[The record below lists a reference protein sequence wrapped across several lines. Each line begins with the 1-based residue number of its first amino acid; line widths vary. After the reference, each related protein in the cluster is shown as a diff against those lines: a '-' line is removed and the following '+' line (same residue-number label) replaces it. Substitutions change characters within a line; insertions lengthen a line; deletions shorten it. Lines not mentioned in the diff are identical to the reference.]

1 MLYLLQACMES
12 IITWF
17 WMLRHLWILLF
28 RLIDLKSHWI
38 RCVWYSWKNNISLTS
53 LKIFRNWIYLLS
65 KDQRK
70 EVRKRS
76 SGTELRQTTLCGFN
90 QAAACLQCGGNPS
103 QQSSSCSESV
113 KAKYDSLGFP
123 GFFSKYCFCNKYSDN
138 EIKLS
143 CNSQYML
150 VMEIHTYVGRERNTR
165 NARDTYWVLWFQCKI
180 NLHIRL
186 PQCTDQSFLAIGLVH
201 NNET

>member
-1 MLYLLQACMES
+1 MEPSTITICLFVFLFDLLFCWNTRAVL
-12 IITWF
+12 ITGLHGIDNNMI

-103 QQSSSCSESV
+103 QQSSSCSVNKVWKQSTIHLV
-113 KAKYDSLGFP
+113 FLV
-123 GFFSKYCFCNKYSDN
+123 FFLNIAFVTS
-138 EIKLS
+138 I
-143 CNSQYML
+143 
-150 VMEIHTYVGRERNTR
+150 
-165 NARDTYWVLWFQCKI
+165 
-180 NLHIRL
+180 
-186 PQCTDQSFLAIGLVH
+186 AIMK
-201 NNET
+201 

>member
-38 RCVWYSWKNNISLTS
+38 RCVSYSWKNNMSLTS

-103 QQSSSCSESV
+103 QQSSSCSVNKVWKQSTIHLV
-113 KAKYDSLGFP
+113 FLV
-123 GFFSKYCFCNKYSDN
+123 FFLNIAFVTSIAIMKQNLVVILNIC
-138 EIKLS
+138 LS
-143 CNSQYML
+143 WRY
-150 VMEIHTYVGRERNTR
+150 IHM
-165 NARDTYWVLWFQCKI
+165 
-180 NLHIRL
+180 
-186 PQCTDQSFLAIGLVH
+186 
-201 NNET
+201 